1 MSGERR
7 SAGRARDATRFR
19 GREGVSGPFRAAAGA
34 VAAAL
39 LCFAA
44 PAEAQF
50 FGPLERLFERVDGLT
65 IYGTVGGLVSSDQVG
80 TDGFLGVNALRG
92 MGVEVLIDISRR
104 PTEAT
109 EAEPPDGNA
118 GGTDAAER
126 EAEPPAAPPWGIE
139 LGLGVDYLTGF
150 AARDPSLDLRGSLRG
165 LPNLSAYATPPV
177 RWGTFQPYFGLGIG
191 FAQLWNVQ
199 GYDPEGR
206 QYDLSADTFQLAAM
220 AGLYHRSG
228 FFLEGSF
235 RNRNFRSVRWDL
247 PSGVEAVPVGWP
259 RSVDLSALMVSV
271 GYQFGRLLE

>member
-1 MSGERR
+1 MSGERGVTR
-7 SAGRARDATRFR
+7 AWGRWWPL
-19 GREGVSGPFRAAAGA
+19 GPAL
-34 VAAAL
+34 AL
-39 LCFAA
+39 LLTAV

-65 IYGTVGGLVSSDQVG
+65 IYGTMGGLASSDHMG

-92 MGVEVLIDISRR
+92 MGVEVLIDVSRR
-104 PTEAT
+104 PTDAT

-118 GGTDAAER
+118 GGAEAAER
-126 EAEPPAAPPWGIE
+126 GAEPPAAPWGIE

-177 RWGTFQPYFGLGIG
+177 RWGTFQPYLGLGIG

-199 GYDPEGR
+199 GYDPKGR
-206 QYDLSADTFQLAAM
+206 QYDLSGDTFQLAAM

-235 RNRNFRSVRWDL
+235 RDRNFRSVRWDL
-247 PSGVEAVPVGWP
+247 PSGVEAVPAGWP
-259 RSVDLSALMVSV
+259 RSVYLSALMVSV